1 MASKGAGTGKWKRK
15 AMYEA
20 RAAQAGAAKQPRLLE
35 EQSVSSRETSGHS
48 DDQRP
53 TSSGISGDQQTE
65 VSAIEARVPG
75 RESDREARGSS
86 EESESEDGARN
97 SGSENDSDESTE
109 FDDEK
114 AQGVFDDWMISLPA
128 MQRKMLSVLLFQ
140 SFRTR
145 QAMNVT
151 DAAQEAASITGF
163 NEKTVR
169 TYHKDFYDNGGKFK
183 ESRQGKHQRHCLL
196 NDENLRLDA
205 AMYVREHAYQKG
217 AANLTVKSFC
227 QWVNNEL
234 LPSHTLSPQLPR
246 SISVRTATRWLH
258 QLGFRPQHH
267 RKGAYVDGHE
277 REDVVKHREEFLK
290 KMKDLRDTHK
300 PSPPCSDE
308 RAATPPPDAEFRKTL
323 VCIYHDESIFS
334 INEGQVWMWA
344 SDDTPVLQPKT
355 KGYGIMVSDFIDQ
368 HSGFLRLTDEEHA
381 LATAANPDFPKT
393 ARTLLEYGA
402 DKEGY
407 WTGDKFMANVERAA
421 KIAEFKYRSDKNTVV
436 WLFDQSSCHKAYAE
450 DALNAKRMNVKPG
463 GAQPHMRDTE
473 WAGKPQKLVDRHGIP
488 KGMKQILKER
498 GIDQHRKN
506 ACR

>member
-1 MASKGAGTGKWKRK
+1 MYK
-15 AMYEA
+15 ARAEHA
-20 RAAQAGAAKQPRLLE
+20 RAAKQARLE
-35 EQSVSSRETSGHS
+35 EQSVSSRETSN
-48 DDQRP
+48 QRP
-53 TSSGISGDQQTE
+53 TSSGIAGDQQTE
-65 VSAIEARVPG
+65 VSAIEARAPG

-86 EESESEDGARN
+86 DESESEDRARN
-97 SGSENDSDESTE
+97 SESENDRGDYSHSSDESSE

-114 AQGVFDDWMISLPA
+114 AQGVFDDDWMISLPA
-128 MQRKMLSVLLFQ
+128 LQRKTLSVLLFQ

-169 TYHKDFYDNGGKFK
+169 TYRKDFYDNGGKFK

-217 AANLTVKSFC
+217 AANLMAKSFC

-234 LPSHTLSPQLPR
+234 LPSHTLSPQLPS
-246 SISVRTATRWLH
+246 SIYVRTATRWLH
-258 QLGFRPQHH
+258 QLGFRPQYHK
-267 RKGAYVDGHE
+267 KGAYVDGHE

-290 KMKDLRDTHK
+290 KMKDLRATHK
-300 PSPPCSDE
+300 PPPPCTDE
-308 RAATPPPDAEFRKTL
+308 RAATPPPDAEFRKTM

-334 INEGQVWMWA
+334 INEGQIWMWA
-344 SDDTPVLQPKT
+344 SEDTPVLQPKT
-355 KGYGIMVSDFIDQ
+355 KGSGIMVSDFIDQ

-402 DKEGY
+402 DKEGC

-421 KIAEFKYRSDKNTVV
+421 KIAEFKYRSDKYTLV

-450 DALNAKRMNVKPG
+450 DALN
-463 GAQPHMRDTE
+463 
-473 WAGKPQKLVDRHGIP
+473 
-488 KGMKQILKER
+488 
-498 GIDQHRKN
+498 
-506 ACR
+506 